1 MALTGQGTE
10 PVVDPLER
18 AVTAA
23 RQTEP
28 AGWSVLADDVMR
40 RARALRRHDE
50 PVLADLRPDG
60 SRTVVSTRVLT
71 DLLRVGLTQDAAY
84 APDDLTFAVEGERL
98 VSVGVSLVAAFG
110 VDLVRTAD
118 EVRARVLH
126 QLGELVPLTRTS
138 AEQVAVDVTVVDV
151 VDGDP
156 RRV

>member
-1 MALTGQGTE
+1 MAVTGQGTE

-18 AVTAA
+18 AVAA
-23 RQTEP
+23 AQQTEP

-40 RARALRRHDE
+40 RARALRRHE
-50 PVLADLRPDG
+50 QPVLADLRPDG

-71 DLLRVGLTQDAAY
+71 DLLRVGLTEEASY
-84 APDDLTFAVEGERL
+84 TPDDLTFVVEGERL

-118 EVRARVLH
+118 EVRARVLRE
-126 QLGELVPLTRTS
+126 LDELVPLS
-138 AEQVAVDVTVVDV
+138 KASGQQVAVDVTVVDV